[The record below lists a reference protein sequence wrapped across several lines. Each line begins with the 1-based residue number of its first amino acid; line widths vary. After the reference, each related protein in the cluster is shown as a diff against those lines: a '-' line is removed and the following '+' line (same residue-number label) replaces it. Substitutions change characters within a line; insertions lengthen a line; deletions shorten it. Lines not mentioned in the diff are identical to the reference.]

1 MTAEGERVELVVV
14 AEAATSEAVVERL
27 EGIDGIVETDPDAAP
42 ERATEADCL
51 AIATRLPGAAGPEC
65 LLSVRERAPDVPVV
79 LFGPG
84 VDEERGGDMGRT
96 EYVAGG
102 DPAVV
107 AAGIEA
113 VVEEWR
119 DSDVVELGGED
130 EEPDPIERLLGGESS
145 GGESAFDRVPEP
157 ALRYEHDDRPRVTA
171 VNGAF
176 ASTFGVYED
185 DVDGA
190 ALDEVVFSVGGDEH
204 DQLLDG
210 EAVEAELRCRTVEG
224 VRTFLLRTTP
234 PDDEPGVA
242 VYTDISD
249 YKSVEERYSALV
261 QSSSDALFILDR
273 QGIVDYVSPAVE
285 EAFGHDPDDLVGYP
299 LTEYV
304 HPADRESVGELLS
317 DPTGWAGETRSVTYR
332 FRAEAGW
339 RTVESAARSRLYDP
353 AVEGVVMNCRDVTER
368 ERYQR
373 ELERQNERLEEFA
386 AVVSHDLRNPLTVAR
401 GHLQNAHS
409 VLDGDGDGPDPTEAL
424 SEVETSMD
432 RMETLIEELLTL
444 ARRGEDVEEP
454 EAVALA
460 QVWEAAVSTADTED
474 VTPVVEDD
482 ATLLADETRLRRA
495 FENLLRNVVDHAG
508 PGTEV
513 RVGVIDAE
521 TDRRPTAADGEGE
534 GAPGGDGEWHGDS
547 PVGLYVEDDGPGV
560 PPGERDQVFE
570 PRYTTHQEGTGLGL
584 NIVRQIVEAHGWS
597 VRVTDGRDGGA
608 RFEVTG
614 VEFADGELAD
624 ASRE

>member
-1 MTAEGERVELVVV
+1 MTAGEGDRVELVVI
-14 AEAATSEAVVERL
+14 AETTTSEAVVEHL
-27 EGIDGIVETDPDAAP
+27 QGVDGVVETDPEAAP
-42 ERATEADCL
+42 ERATETDCL

-107 AAGIEA
+107 AAGIER
-113 VVEEWR
+113 VVEEWEN
-119 DSDVVELGGED
+119 SDVVELGGED
-130 EEPDPIERLLGGESS
+130 EGPDPVERLLAGDTTGA
-145 GGESAFDRVPEP
+145 GGESAFDRFPEP
-157 ALRYEHDDRPRVTA
+157 AVRYEHDDRPRVTA

-176 ASTFGVYED
+176 ASTFGVRAE

-190 ALDEVVFSVGGDEH
+190 PLDEVVFSVGGDEH

-234 PDDEPGVA
+234 PDDDPGVA

-285 EAFGHDPDDLVGYP
+285 EAFGHDPDALVGYP

-332 FRAEAGW
+332 FRGEEGW

-401 GHLQNAHS
+401 GHLQNARS
-409 VLDGDGDGPDPTEAL
+409 GLEGDGDPAAAL
-424 SEVETSMD
+424 SEVEVSMD

-454 EAVALA
+454 EPVSLA
-460 QVWEAAVSTADTED
+460 SVWEAAVSTVDTD
-474 VTPVVEDD
+474 AVSPVVEGD

-508 PGTEV
+508 SGTEV
-513 RVGVIDAE
+513 RVGVIDPGEAG
-521 TDRRPTAADGEGE
+521 PLTAADGEG
-534 GAPGGDGEWHGDS
+534 ATDGDDEWQEE
-547 PVGLYVEDDGPGV
+547 PVGVYVEDDGPGV
-560 PPGERDQVFE
+560 PPGKRDQVFE
-570 PRYTTHQEGTGLGL
+570 PRYTTHEEGTGLGL

-597 VRVTDGRDGGA
+597 VRVTEGRDGGA
-608 RFEVTG
+608 RFEVTD
-614 VEFADGELAD
+614 VEFARAEVAD
-624 ASRE
+624 TNGG

>member
-1 MTAEGERVELVVV
+1 MTAGEGEHAELVVV
-14 AEAATSEAVVERL
+14 AEETTSEAVAQRL
-27 EGIDGIVETDPDAAP
+27 EGVDGVVETDPEAAP
-42 ERATEADCL
+42 ERATETDCL

-84 VDEERGGDMGRT
+84 VDEGRGGDMGRT
-96 EYVAGG
+96 EYVAGD

-107 AAGIEA
+107 ARGIEA
-113 VVEEWR
+113 VVERWEE
-119 DSDVVELGGED
+119 SDVVELGGEE
-130 EEPDPIERLLGGESS
+130 EEPDPVERLLGGDTP
-145 GGESAFDRVPEP
+145 GGASAFERVPEP

-176 ASTFGVYED
+176 ASTFGVHED
-185 DVDGA
+185 DADGTP
-190 ALDEVVFSVGGDEH
+190 LDEVVFSIGGDDH

-210 EAVEAELRCRTVEG
+210 GAVEAELRCRTVEG

-273 QGIVDYVSPAVE
+273 QGVVDYVSPAVE
-285 EAFGHDPDDLVGYP
+285 EVFGHDPDALVGYP

-304 HPADRESVGELLS
+304 HPADRENVGELLS

-332 FRAEAGW
+332 FRAEGEW
-339 RTVESAARSRLYDP
+339 RTVESVARSRLYDP

-373 ELERQNERLEEFA
+373 ELERQNDRLEEFA

-401 GHLQNAHS
+401 GHLQNARS
-409 VLDGDGDGPDPTEAL
+409 GLGSGDGDGDGGPDPTEAL

-432 RMETLIEELLTL
+432 RMETLIGELLTL

-454 EAVALA
+454 EPVSLG
-460 QVWEAAVSTADTED
+460 QVWEAAVSTVDTD
-474 VTPVVEDD
+474 AVTPVVEEE

-508 PGTEV
+508 AGTEV
-513 RVGVIDAE
+513 RVGVIDAGA
-521 TDRRPTAADGEGE
+521 DGGPPTAADGEG
-534 GAPGGDGEWHGDS
+534 AGDGKWYDDS
-547 PVGLYVEDDGPGV
+547 PAGLYVADDGPGV
-560 PPGERDQVFE
+560 PPEDRDRVFE

-584 NIVRQIVEAHGWS
+584 NIVRQIVEAHDWS
-597 VRVTDGRDGGA
+597 VRVTESQNGGA

-614 VEFADGELAD
+614 VDFADVNRG
-624 ASRE
+624 